1 MALSRLTQ
9 FAANVAF
16 GLKRSIGILERQSPA
31 TSWSSV
37 ALAANAESEFL
48 HKWKSKSPNLPIA
61 LLDRTFLAPHLEQYA
76 VALGHS
82 PEAEAKAI
90 ASGRFRTSDNEFISL
105 GVPPEWNRGQQSQT
119 SAHWTK
125 VILNSNAEA
134 VAASSASQFNWA
146 YTLVRAWLL
155 TGSDTYAELFW
166 NYFEDWIE
174 KNPPNRGPQWLGDEA
189 IAQRLIAVIFATQA
203 LRFHSATTDARIL
216 KVARFVS
223 ASATRL
229 HLSHQYI
236 CTRSALIGLTSA
248 LALFSAGAL
257 WSQLPEADIWRS
269 HGLEHLINEGKGLI
283 TDDGRLNSINSK
295 SAGKVL
301 EILALTEIILRCENE
316 RESLPES
323 LHRKIRALIVLSA
336 SQASADRTTPNL
348 FSLSGCYG
356 GDIRPA
362 IAAAQILF
370 TGTHFNAGPWDE
382 ETLLLV
388 GPLCD
393 SVVIV

>member
-9 FAANVAF
+9 LAANAAF
-16 GLKRSIGILERQSPA
+16 GLKRGLGILERQSPA
-31 TSWSSV
+31 ASWSSV
-37 ALAANAESEFL
+37 ALAANEESEFL
-48 HKWKSKSPNLPIA
+48 HKWKSKSPSLPIA
-61 LLDRTFLAPHLEQYA
+61 LLDRIFLAPHLEQYA

-90 ASGRFRTSDNEFISL
+90 SSGRFRTLDNEFTSL
-105 GVPPEWNRGQQSQT
+105 GVPPEWNRGQQTQS

-125 VILNSNAEA
+125 VILNSDAEA

-146 YTLVRAWLL
+146 YTVVRAWLL

-174 KNPPNRGPQWLGDEA
+174 KNPPNRGPQWVGDEA
-189 IAQRLIAVIFATQA
+189 IAQRLIAVTFAAQV

-223 ASATRL
+223 VSATRL
-229 HLSHQYI
+229 HLTHHYI
-236 CTRSALIGLTSA
+236 CTRSALIGFTSA

-257 WSQLPEADIWRS
+257 WSQLPEADVWRS
-269 HGLEHLINEGKGLI
+269 HSLEHLINEGKELI
-283 TDDGRLNSINSK
+283 SDDGRLNGINLN
-295 SAGKVL
+295 SAGQVL
-301 EILALTEIILRCENE
+301 EILTLTELILRCENE

-323 LHRKIRALIVLSA
+323 LHRKIRALVMLSV
-336 SQASADRTTPNL
+336 SQASADRATPNL
-348 FSLSGCYG
+348 FSLSGCYR

-370 TGTHFNAGPWDE
+370 TGTHFDAGPWDE
-382 ETLLLV
+382 EALLLV

-393 SVVIV
+393 SAVIV

>member
-16 GLKRSIGILERQSPA
+16 RLKRSIGILEHQSPA

-174 KNPPNRGPQWLGDEA
+174 KNPPNRGPQWVGDEA